1 MSGSTAFPRGLRY
14 MAAGAFFFAL
24 MSLLVKVAG
33 QRLPTMEVVLARSV
47 VILVLTWG
55 WLRLRGTSPM
65 GNQRG
70 LLLLRGVLGFVALS
84 SFYYGVIHLPL
95 ADATVI
101 QYTNPVWT
109 ALLAA
114 AFLAERVG
122 RREVAL
128 SLASLAG
135 VVIMTRPTFLF
146 GGDAPGLPP
155 LAVTVALCGAVFSA
169 AAYVTVRR
177 LREEDPMVIVFWF
190 ALVSTVAALP
200 FVVGNFVVPT
210 AGELVVLLGVG
221 LTTQAGQV
229 FLTLGLREER
239 AGRAMAVAYLQIVFA
254 ALWGLAVFA
263 EVPDRWTLTG
273 AGVIVVCTWLVG
285 RLGPPAEPAPDPPP
299 DPSREGPPGDPP

>member
-1 MSGSTAFPRGLRY
+1 
-14 MAAGAFFFAL
+14 MAAGAFSFAL

-47 VILVLTWG
+47 VILGLTAG
-55 WLRLRGTSPM
+55 WLALKRIPVM
-65 GNQRG
+65 GRERR
-70 LLLLRGVLGFVALS
+70 LLLLRGGLGFVALS

-122 RREVAL
+122 RREAAL

-155 LAVTVALCGAVFSA
+155 LAVGVALAGAVFSA
-169 AAYVTVRR
+169 AAYTTVRR
-177 LREEDPMVIVFWF
+177 LRGEDPMVIVFWF
-190 ALVSTVAALP
+190 ALVSTVGAVP
-200 FVVGNFVVPT
+200 FVWRNFVVPT
-210 AGELVVLLGVG
+210 PTELLVLLGVG
-221 LTTQAGQV
+221 LATQAGQV

-254 ALWGLAVFA
+254 ALWGVVVFA
-263 EVPDRWTLTG
+263 EIPDRWTVLG
-273 AGVIVVCTWLVG
+273 AGIIVVCTWLVG
-285 RLGPPAEPAPDPPP
+285 RAAPPPAKAL
-299 DPSREGPPGDPP
+299 PS